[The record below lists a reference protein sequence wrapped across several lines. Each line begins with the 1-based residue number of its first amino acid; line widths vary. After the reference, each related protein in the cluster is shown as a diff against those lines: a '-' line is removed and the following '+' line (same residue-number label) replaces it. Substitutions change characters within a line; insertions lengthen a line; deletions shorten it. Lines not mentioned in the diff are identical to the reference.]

1 MKFIVKFLAKRVL
14 YFKRGIM
21 KILITSD
28 WYWPVV
34 NGVVRSV
41 MNLIEYLEGEGHDVR
56 VLTLS
61 NTTKSYRDGKVY
73 YVGSLSA
80 EKIYPQARISNLLAK
95 SHLKEIKAWGPDVV
109 HSQCEFS
116 TFMMAKRIASDQEI
130 PLIHTYH
137 TVYEDYTHYFI
148 PSKQAGKKI
157 VSVAS
162 KTLASLCNRIIVP
175 TAKTENLL
183 INYGIDPA
191 KIDIIPTGIHIPEL
205 YDKTLLRKALGI
217 EEDAKVLLYLGRLGE
232 EKNIQEI
239 MEYYDRI
246 KDSEIKLY
254 IVGGGPY
261 LDTLKEDAAKITKE
275 VIFTGMVEAN
285 SVNRYYQ
292 AADIFVTAST
302 SETQGLTYYEALAN
316 GTIAL
321 CRNDSVLDGVI
332 KNGFNGFKY
341 ENFEEFEKF
350 IDRVFSDSEY
360 KELLEINTRAYAREN
375 FSVDGFGTKCLAC
388 YDKAIKEYKR
398 ESINIFKRL

>member
-1 MKFIVKFLAKRVL
+1 MR
-14 YFKRGIM
+14 
-21 KILITSD
+21 ILITSD
-28 WYWPVV
+28 WYYPVV

-41 MNLIEYLEGEGHDVR
+41 MNLIEYLEGRGHEVR

-95 SHLKEIKAWGPDVV
+95 SHLKEIKDWEPDVV

-116 TFMMAKRIASDQEI
+116 TFIMAKRIASDQEI
-130 PLIHTYH
+130 PLVHTYH

-148 PSKQAGKKI
+148 PSKQAGKKL
-157 VSVAS
+157 VSMAS
-162 KTLASLCNRIIVP
+162 KTLASFCDRIIVP
-175 TAKTENLL
+175 TSKTERLL
-183 INYGIDPA
+183 TSYGIDPYM
-191 KIDIIPTGIHIPEL
+191 IDIIPTGIHIPEMN
-205 YDKTLLRKALGI
+205 DKALLRKSLGI
-217 EEDAKVLLYLGRLGE
+217 AEDEKVLLYLGRLGA

-239 MEYYDRI
+239 MFFYDRL
-246 KDSEIKLY
+246 KNMDIKLY

-261 LDTLKEDAAKITKE
+261 LATLKEDAEEISKK
-275 VIFTGMVEAN
+275 VIFTGMVDSK

-321 CRNDSVLDGVI
+321 CRDDAVLDGVI

-341 ENFEEFEKF
+341 RDFKGFENFVE
-350 IDRVFSDSEY
+350 RVFADLEF
-360 KELLEINTRAYAREN
+360 KDLLEINARNYAREN
-375 FSVDGFGTKCLAC
+375 FSVDGFGAKCLAS
-388 YDKAIKEYKR
+388 YEKAIEEYEY

>member
-1 MKFIVKFLAKRVL
+1 
-14 YFKRGIM
+14 M

-28 WYWPVV
+28 WYYPVV

-41 MNLIEYLEGEGHDVR
+41 MNLIEYLEGRGHEVR

-95 SHLKEIKAWGPDVV
+95 SHLKEIKDWEPDVV

-116 TFMMAKRIASDQEI
+116 TFIMAKRIASDQEI
-130 PLIHTYH
+130 PLVHTYH

-148 PSKQAGKKI
+148 PSKQAGKKL

-162 KTLASLCNRIIVP
+162 KTLASFCDRIIVP
-175 TAKTENLL
+175 TSKTERLL
-183 INYGIDPA
+183 TSYGIDPYM
-191 KIDIIPTGIHIPEL
+191 IDIIPTGIHIPEMN
-205 YDKTLLRKALGI
+205 DKALLRKSLGI
-217 EEDAKVLLYLGRLGE
+217 AEDEKVLLYLGRLGA

-239 MEYYDRI
+239 MFFYDRL
-246 KDSEIKLY
+246 KNMDIKLY

-261 LDTLKEDAAKITKE
+261 LATLKEDAEEISKK
-275 VIFTGMVEAN
+275 VIFTGMVDSK

-321 CRNDSVLDGVI
+321 CRDDAVLDGVI

-341 ENFEEFEKF
+341 RDFKGFENFVE
-350 IDRVFSDSEY
+350 RVFADLEF
-360 KELLEINTRAYAREN
+360 KDLLEINARNYAREN
-375 FSVDGFGTKCLAC
+375 FSVDGFGAKCLAS
-388 YDKAIKEYKR
+388 YEKAIEEYEY

>member
-1 MKFIVKFLAKRVL
+1 
-14 YFKRGIM
+14 M

-28 WYWPVV
+28 WYYPVV

-41 MNLIEYLEGEGHDVR
+41 MNLIEYLEDKGHDVR

-80 EKIYPQARISNLLAK
+80 AKIYPQARISNLLAK
-95 SHLKEIKAWGPDVV
+95 SHQKEIKTWAPDVI

-116 TFMMAKRIASDQEI
+116 TFMMARKLASDLEI
-130 PLIHTYH
+130 PLVHTYH

-162 KTLASLCNRIIVP
+162 NTLAGFCDRIIVP
-175 TAKTENLL
+175 TAKTERLL
-183 INYGIDPA
+183 IDYGIDPYML
-191 KIDIIPTGIHIPEL
+191 DIIPTGIHIPEIS
-205 YDKTLLRKALGI
+205 DKALLRKSLGMA
-217 EEDAKVLLYLGRLGE
+217 EDEKVLLYLGRLGA

-239 MEYYDRI
+239 MAYYDGLEDR
-246 KDSEIKLY
+246 EIKLY

-261 LDTLKEDAAKITKE
+261 LDTLKEDAAAINKE
-275 VIFTGMVEAN
+275 VIFTGMVESN

-321 CRNDSVLDGVI
+321 CRDDAVLDGVI

-341 ENFEEFEKF
+341 RNFEEFEKF
-350 IDRVFSDSEY
+350 VNRVFTDDEY
-360 KELLEINTRAYAREN
+360 KELLEINAREYAEEN
-375 FSVDGFGTKCLAC
+375 FSVDIFGSKCIDS
-388 YDKAIKEYKR
+388 YEKAIKEYDR
-398 ESINIFKRL
+398 ESLNIFKRL

>member
-1 MKFIVKFLAKRVL
+1 
-14 YFKRGIM
+14 M

-28 WYWPVV
+28 WYYPVV

-41 MNLIEYLEGEGHDVR
+41 MNLIEYLEGRGHEVR

-95 SHLKEIKAWGPDVV
+95 SHLKEIKDWEPDVV

-116 TFMMAKRIASDQEI
+116 TFIMAKRIASDQEI
-130 PLIHTYH
+130 PLVHTYH

-148 PSKQAGKKI
+148 PSKQAGKKL
-157 VSVAS
+157 VSMAS
-162 KTLASLCNRIIVP
+162 KTLASFCDRIIVP
-175 TAKTENLL
+175 TSKTERLL
-183 INYGIDPA
+183 TSYGIDPYM
-191 KIDIIPTGIHIPEL
+191 IDIIPTGIHIPEMN
-205 YDKTLLRKALGI
+205 DKALLRKSLGI
-217 EEDAKVLLYLGRLGE
+217 AEDEKVLLYLGRLGA

-239 MEYYDRI
+239 MFYYDSI
-246 KDSEIKLY
+246 KNMDIKLY

-261 LDTLKEDAAKITKE
+261 LATLKEDAEEISKK
-275 VIFTGMVEAN
+275 VVFTGMVDSK

-321 CRNDSVLDGVI
+321 CRDDAVLDGVI

-341 ENFEEFEKF
+341 RDFKEFENFVE
-350 IDRVFSDSEY
+350 RVFADLEF
-360 KELLEINTRAYAREN
+360 KE
-375 FSVDGFGTKCLAC
+375 
-388 YDKAIKEYKR
+388 
-398 ESINIFKRL
+398 

>member
-1 MKFIVKFLAKRVL
+1 MR
-14 YFKRGIM
+14 
-21 KILITSD
+21 ILITSD
-28 WYWPVV
+28 WYYPVV

-41 MNLIEYLEGEGHDVR
+41 MNLIEYLEEKGHEVR

-95 SHLKEIKAWGPDVV
+95 SHLKEIKDWGPDVV

-116 TFMMAKRIASDQEI
+116 TFIMAKRIASDQEI
-130 PLIHTYH
+130 PLVHTYH

-148 PSKQAGKKI
+148 PSKQAGKKL

-162 KTLASLCNRIIVP
+162 KTLASFCDRIIVP
-175 TAKTENLL
+175 TSKTERLL
-183 INYGIDPA
+183 TSYGIDPYM
-191 KIDIIPTGIHIPEL
+191 IDIIPTGIHIPEMN
-205 YDKTLLRKALGI
+205 DKALLRKSLGI
-217 EEDAKVLLYLGRLGE
+217 AEDERVLLYLGRLGA

-239 MEYYDRI
+239 MFYYDRL
-246 KDSEIKLY
+246 KNMDIKLY

-261 LDTLKEDAAKITKE
+261 LATLKEDAEEISKK
-275 VIFTGMVEAN
+275 VVFTGMVDSK

-321 CRNDSVLDGVI
+321 CRDDAVLDGVI

-341 ENFEEFEKF
+341 RDFKEFENFVE
-350 IDRVFSDSEY
+350 RVFADLEF
-360 KELLEINTRAYAREN
+360 KELLEINARNYAREN
-375 FSVDGFGTKCLAC
+375 FSVDGFGAKCLAS
-388 YDKAIKEYKR
+388 YEKAIEEYEY